1 MPSSQTQTKE
11 QNKKHVPFLVLLGM
25 SKSIGRAK
33 RPTKHMMRH
42 IMNIDEATQDAEA
55 LGEETPDMETLEESL
70 IELTQRL
77 GCEETVE
84 QYLNENDETTEED
97 NQTSEEEELFDAKSF
112 SLDTTL
118 VRVRMKERNL
128 ALTDLQE
135 QLGVAY
141 RTLTRW
147 LSKDDFPQHR
157 NLVKLANVLD
167 IEPYQLV
174 YRKKIYGD
182 NRPSESS
189 DALRYVQRR
198 IETIVTQILDDKEI
212 SKEKKLDALVKY
224 HNILLKATK

>member
-1 MPSSQTQTKE
+1 
-11 QNKKHVPFLVLLGM
+11 
-25 SKSIGRAK
+25 
-33 RPTKHMMRH
+33 
-42 IMNIDEATQDAEA
+42 MNIDEATQDAEA